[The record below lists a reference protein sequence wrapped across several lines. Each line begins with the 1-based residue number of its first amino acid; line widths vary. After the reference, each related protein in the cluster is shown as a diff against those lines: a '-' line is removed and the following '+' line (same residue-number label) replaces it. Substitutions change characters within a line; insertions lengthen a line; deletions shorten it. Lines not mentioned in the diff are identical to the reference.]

1 MITRPRRGAGAA
13 LLAAV
18 TAAGLASCGSAH
30 AGQATPSA
38 AARPPVPGHLRRLPG
53 GSWAVLVMGGSA
65 ARHNNFWQVFVRPG
79 QAGAWK
85 LATPPGVASNGG
97 ITVAAEGGPALAA
110 AIRPSQDLSFS
121 PVASSSDNG
130 AKWAQA
136 GLLDAPLAGYPD
148 ALAAAPDGGLI
159 ALTRTGDVELR
170 AHSGA
175 AWTRLASAH
184 TVAAAAGRGCLPAQ
198 LTSVAYSPSGAALV
212 AGACTREGQA
222 GIFRLAGGH
231 WSRTGPALPAALAR
245 RDVEVL
251 QMARAGRTV
260 AALLAVGRG
269 PDRAPARRVVQP
281 GRHLMEPVAALPGR
295 PGAAALGGL
304 RQQRVRDRLVR
315 SPLGRR
321 WLARRP
327 AVRRPGRVRQ
337 RARCGLAVPARPARR
352 GVGAT
357 GRRGDPG
364 RGPRRLRGPDGPGR
378 PAVRL
383 GAILRWFGVGPVA
396 GHQRGHSL
404 RLVRVRMVHQ

>member
-1 MITRPRRGAGAA
+1 MTTRPRRGACAV

-38 AARPPVPGHLRRLPG
+38 PPVRLSLATSADYPD

-65 ARHNNFWQVFVRPG
+65 AQHNNFWQVFVRPG
-79 QAGAWK
+79 QAGGWK

-121 PVASSSDNG
+121 PVSSSSDNG

-148 ALAAAPDGGLI
+148 ALGAAPDGGLI

-175 AWTRLASAH
+175 AWTRLASEH
-184 TVAAAAGRGCLPAQ
+184 SLTVAAGRGCLPVR

-212 AGACTREGQA
+212 AGACTRKGQA
-222 GIFRLAGGH
+222 AIFRLAGGH
-231 WSRTGPALPAALAR
+231 WSRTGPVLPAAFAR

-251 QMARAGRTV
+251 QMARTGHTV

-269 PDRAPARRVVQP
+269 PAARLLGAWSNQDGTSWRLSQPYQAGAARPLSAAFASGSLGVLLSGGRAVTVSGSGAAWRSLPALPARVSSAP
-281 GRHLMEPVAALPGR
+281 DGGATL
-295 PGAAALGGL
+295 AAAPGGGFEAL
-304 RQQRVRDRLVR
+304 TARGSQLSVWSLSSSGSAWDRSQVIN
-315 SPLGRR
+315 
-321 WLARRP
+321 
-327 AVRRPGRVRQ
+327 V
-337 RARCGLAVPARPARR
+337 
-352 GVGAT
+352 
-357 GRRGDPG
+357 
-364 RGPRRLRGPDGPGR
+364 
-378 PAVRL
+378 
-383 GAILRWFGVGPVA
+383 AIPYG
-396 GHQRGHSL
+396 SSS
-404 RLVRVRMVHQ
+404 

>member
-1 MITRPRRGAGAA
+1 VTTRFRRGAGAA

-30 AGQATPSA
+30 AGQATPSV
-38 AARPPVPGHLRRLPG
+38 PPVRLSLATSAGYPD

-79 QAGAWK
+79 QTGAWK

-136 GLLDAPLAGYPD
+136 GLLDAPLAGYAD
-148 ALAAAPDGGLI
+148 ALGAAPDGGLI
-159 ALTRTGDVELR
+159 TLTRTGDVELR

-175 AWTRLASAH
+175 AWTRLASQH
-184 TVAAAAGRGCLPAQ
+184 TIAAAAGRGCLPVQ
-198 LTSVAYSPSGAALV
+198 LTSVAYSPSGAPLV
-212 AGACTREGQA
+212 AGACTRGGQA

-231 WSRTGPALPAALAR
+231 WSRTGPVLPAALAR

-251 QMARAGRTV
+251 QMARTGPTV

-269 PDRAPARRVVQP
+269 DATRLLGAWSNQDGTSWSLSQPYQAGVARPLSAAFGSSPPGTGSSGAGSLGVLLSGGRAVSVS
-281 GRHLMEPVAALPGR
+281 G
-295 PGAAALGGL
+295 PGAAW
-304 RQQRVRDRLVR
+304 R
-315 SPLGRR
+315 SLPPL
-321 WLARRP
+321 P
-327 AVRRPGRVRQ
+327 AGTS
-337 RARCGLAVPARPARR
+337 AIADG
-352 GVGAT
+352 GAT
-357 GRRGDPG
+357 LAAAPGGFEALTARGSQLSVWALSSGGSAWDRSQVVNVSVPYG
-364 RGPRRLRGPDGPGR
+364 
-378 PAVRL
+378 
-383 GAILRWFGVGPVA
+383 
-396 GHQRGHSL
+396 SSS
-404 RLVRVRMVHQ
+404 

>member
-1 MITRPRRGAGAA
+1 MTTRRGRGAAAA

-18 TAAGLASCGSAH
+18 TAAGLASCGSTH
-30 AGQATPSA
+30 AGQAAPSA
-38 AARPPVPGHLRRLPG
+38 PPVRLSLATSADYPD

-65 ARHNNFWQVFVRPG
+65 AQHNNFWQVFVRPG

-85 LATPPGVASNGG
+85 LATPPGAASNGG

-136 GLLDAPLAGYPD
+136 GLLDAPLAGYAD
-148 ALAAAPDGGLI
+148 ALGAAPDGGLI

-175 AWTRLASAH
+175 AWTRLASQHA
-184 TVAAAAGRGCLPAQ
+184 VAVAAGRGCLPVR
-198 LTSVAYSPSGAALV
+198 LTSVAYSPSGVPLV

-231 WSRTGPALPAALAR
+231 WSRTGPVLPAALAR

-251 QMARAGRTV
+251 QMARTGHTV

-269 PDRAPARRVVQP
+269 PAARLLGAWSNQDGTSWRLSQPYQAGAARPLSAAFSSSSSGTGSSGTGSLGVLLSGGRAVSVS
-281 GRHLMEPVAALPGR
+281 G
-295 PGAAALGGL
+295 PGAAWRSLPALPAGALAIPDGGAT
-304 RQQRVRDRLVR
+304 
-315 SPLGRR
+315 
-321 WLARRP
+321 LA
-327 AVRRPGRVRQ
+327 
-337 RARCGLAVPARPARR
+337 AVPDGFEALTARR
-352 GVGAT
+352 GLLSVWALSSGGSAWDRSQVIKVT
-357 GRRGDPG
+357 IPYG
-364 RGPRRLRGPDGPGR
+364 
-378 PAVRL
+378 
-383 GAILRWFGVGPVA
+383 
-396 GHQRGHSL
+396 SSS
-404 RLVRVRMVHQ
+404 